1 MLSEAI
7 ILSLK
12 EMNIGSTSEDPMSAS
27 SEDPCQTDDSPSAG
41 RSTSPTEG
49 PSFEGTAGDSC
60 IDSLVVCQPELKT
73 LSHPKSSV
81 TTVHAEPPSVTDCQ
95 TLDPVLSKS
104 SSLPASES
112 QAEQLKSSS
121 TGCLC
126 NGDLSAQQQHLD
138 QPADANAL
146 LPKNM

>member
-7 ILSLK
+7 MLSLK

-27 SEDPCQTDDSPSAG
+27 SEDPCQRDDSASAG

-60 IDSLVVCQPELKT
+60 IHSLVVCQSELKT
-73 LSHPKSSV
+73 LSDPKSSV
-81 TTVHAEPPSVTDCQ
+81 TTVHAEPPSVTYCQ
-95 TLDPVLSKS
+95 TRDPVLSKS
-104 SSLPASES
+104 SLPASES
-112 QAEQLKSSS
+112 EAEQLKSSS

-138 QPADANAL
+138 RPADANAL